1 MKHQAVARPRLV
13 YWVPLVA
20 AIVLAIVFGVQ
31 KSRAAGTPGFKS
43 MHLSDEDRLYTVATR
58 TANGSVA
65 VSHVVGK
72 AAADRLVTQGAAGAA
87 GKEASRER

>member
-20 AIVLAIVFGVQ
+20 ALVLAIIFGVQ
-31 KSRAAGTPGFKS
+31 KSRATSAAGFKS
-43 MHLSDEDRLYTVATR
+43 ARVTDEDRLYMVATR
-58 TANGSVA
+58 TANGSIA

-72 AAADRLVTQGAAGAA
+72 TAADQSVKQGAPGTT

>member
-20 AIVLAIVFGVQ
+20 AIVLAILFGVQ
-31 KSRAAGTPGFKS
+31 KSRVSSTAGFKS
-43 MHLSDEDRLYTVATR
+43 MRLSDEDRLYTVATR

-72 AAADRLVTQGAAGAA
+72 TAAERAVSQGTAKTT

>member
-20 AIVLAIVFGVQ
+20 AIVLAIIFGIQ
-31 KSRAAGTPGFKS
+31 KSRATSPAEFRS
-43 MHLSDEDRLYTVATR
+43 MRLSDEDRLYTVGTR

-65 VSHVVGK
+65 VSHVVGRT
-72 AAADRLVTQGAAGAA
+72 AADRLVNQGAAKTT